1 MDQIKDRPHSDR
13 ALIKLLIPIIIE
25 RLLAVTVGLADSLMV
40 ASVGEAAVSL
50 VDSVNVL
57 FIDLCSFRAI
67 GPVVTT
73 VICVLQRCPWYR
85 QCGASGP
92 DPGEFGSPWVWTGLC
107 GSCASCCRSGKRKT
121 KAIKQ

>member
-1 MDQIKDRPHSDR
+1 MDQIKDRPYSDR

-67 GPVVTT
+67 GPAVMRF
-73 VICVLQRCPWYR
+73 LLPQREAEN
-85 QCGASGP
+85 QSHQ
-92 DPGEFGSPWVWTGLC
+92 
-107 GSCASCCRSGKRKT
+107 
-121 KAIKQ
+121 AIRGRNL